1 MDENNIN
8 SIDMEA
14 VGRMLNNVMETADFP
29 YELATISDEAVNIM
43 FDRTKKFVGT
53 IVEYKELMMMYTCA
67 MKEIRTKFDVL
78 NTEFNIR
85 YQRNPIQFI
94 NTRLKRTA
102 SIAEKLER
110 NNLDF
115 SVDSI
120 EKNINDVAGVR
131 VICSYIDDI
140 YSVADMLV
148 RQDDIKL
155 IKRKDYISNPKPNGY
170 RSLHLIVSVPV
181 FFAEHKKE
189 IKVEV
194 QIRTIAM
201 DFWASL
207 EHQLKYKHDVAN
219 QENIV
224 EQLKSCADVISDTD
238 EKMLSIRKQIENTSD
253 IPSDDDILIEKIKKI
268 DIPLS

>member
-1 MDENNIN
+1 MNENNIN
-8 SIDMEA
+8 NIDMEA
-14 VGRMLNNVMETADFP
+14 VSRLLNNVIETNELP
-29 YELATISDEAVNIM
+29 YELATISDEVVDIM

-53 IVEYKELMMMYTCA
+53 IVDYKELMMMYTCA

-94 NTRLKRTA
+94 STRLKRTA
-102 SIAEKLER
+102 SIAGKLEKD
-110 NNLDF
+110 NLEF
-115 SVDSI
+115 SVENI
-120 EKNINDVAGVR
+120 EKRVNDVAGVR

-140 YSVADMLV
+140 YSLADMLV

-155 IKRKDYISNPKPNGY
+155 IKRKDYIANPKPNGY

-181 FFAEHKKE
+181 FFADHKKD

-207 EHQLKYKHDVAN
+207 EHQLKYKNDV
-219 QENIV
+219 QDQQSIV
-224 EQLKSCADVISDTD
+224 EQLKSCADVIADTD
-238 EKMLSIRKQIENTSD
+238 KKMLSIRHQIESTSYA
-253 IPSDDDILIEKIKKI
+253 PSEEDILIEKIKKI
-268 DIPLS
+268 DVPLS